1 MEVCERQHTVFF
13 ISSDYVV
20 RSDTVVTP
28 ECTTLEAV
36 QTLYAFFV
44 AISTFDA
51 CRITLFDGQ
60 HIKQAVDA
68 KVGRQFL
75 QVSTTRDSALSSTF
89 WTCNEIMAA
98 TSS

>member
-1 MEVCERQHTVFF
+1 VFF
-13 ISSDYVV
+13 IGSDYVV

-36 QTLYAFFV
+36 QTLYAFFL

-68 KVGRQFL
+68 KVGRQIL
-75 QVSTTRDSALSSTF
+75 QVSTTRDSGLSSTF
-89 WTCNEIMAA
+89 WTSNEIMAA